1 MNKVTKLL
9 KSRLAHIVSS
19 LFLAVVY
26 IVFAYA
32 HVLGYLKTHEFT
44 WLLFALS
51 ETLLVFFYIFRTR
64 PNTISVEFF
73 DWLIA
78 IIGTF
83 APLFFRPAEWGVLP
97 MAKYAIIV
105 GTVFQIMGVLSL
117 NRSFA
122 LVAACR
128 SIKTKW
134 MYGIV
139 RHPIYAS
146 YCLIFLGYVLS
157 STTVANVVVY
167 SVSMIFLMLR
177 IIREEKHLA
186 LDPLYRQYQLKVR
199 YRLIPYVI

>member
-1 MNKVTKLL
+1 MNKVNMFL
-9 KSRLAHIVSS
+9 KSRLAHIISS
-19 LFLAVVY
+19 GFLGCIY

-32 HVLGYLKTHEFT
+32 HVSSFLKTYEIT
-44 WLLFALS
+44 WLLFGLS

-83 APLFFRPAEWGVLP
+83 VPLFFRPAEWGVLP

>member
-1 MNKVTKLL
+1 MNKVNMFL
-9 KSRLAHIVSS
+9 KSRLAHIISS
-19 LFLAVVY
+19 GFLGSIY

-32 HVLGYLKTHEFT
+32 HVSSFLKTHEIT
-44 WLLFALS
+44 WLLFGLS
-51 ETLLVFFYIFRTR
+51 ESLLVFFYIFRTR